1 MPGSNREPVALR
13 LVPARVTFRAL
24 GREVTQARRLARRG
38 PRNAGALPLSGPRP
52 ALIAPR
58 VSLVER
64 FDDEADLQRVS
75 LVLAAPVVGTLY
87 RYEGAFRYEIAP
99 DTERG

>member
-1 MPGSNREPVALR
+1 M
-13 LVPARVTFRAL
+13 
-24 GREVTQARRLARRG
+24 
-38 PRNAGALPLSGPRP
+38 PLSGPRP
-52 ALIAPR
+52 AALSPR
-58 VSLVER
+58 VTLTER

-75 LVLAAPVVGTLY
+75 LVLTAPVLGTLY

>member
-1 MPGSNREPVALR
+1 VL
-13 LVPARVTFRAL
+13 LT
-24 GREVTQARRLARRG
+24 
-38 PRNAGALPLSGPRP
+38 
-52 ALIAPR
+52 
-58 VSLVER
+58 ER

-75 LVLAAPVVGTLY
+75 LVLTAPVLGTLY

>member
-1 MPGSNREPVALR
+1 MESSNRGLGSGSGLAGSPGA
-13 LVPARVTFRAL
+13 PRA
-24 GREVTQARRLARRG
+24 TLARCR
-38 PRNAGALPLSGPRP
+38 RAGRA
-52 ALIAPR
+52 
-58 VSLVER
+58 ER

-75 LVLAAPVVGTLY
+75 LVLTAPVVGTLY

>member
-1 MPGSNREPVALR
+1 MPS
-13 LVPARVTFRAL
+13 
-24 GREVTQARRLARRG
+24 
-38 PRNAGALPLSGPRP
+38 SGPRP

-58 VSLVER
+58 VTLVER